1 MKRMRRSVSTALA
14 FLLCAVCVVP
24 FLYVFLA
31 SLRGADGEFTAY
43 YYYQVFLAQSRYL
56 FRFWKSLGLC
66 LCIAAGQVVVSVP
79 AAYGFAKYR
88 FPGRNALFFLLMI
101 LMILPLQV
109 TLVPNY
115 IILEKAGLLNTYA
128 SLALPAI
135 ILPLGAFILTH
146 SFRALSN
153 SVIEAAR
160 LDGCSLPGL
169 LLRVVLPMSK
179 NALICVF
186 LLAFLLVCASAW
198 MLRLSTGREGLERA
212 LTHVDLAELRVDP
225 FFEDVDE
232 PTTAS
237 ELLSE
242 ELAPVGLKL
251 DRKTTARLLNSEPV
265 RDFLADQLAPLCD
278 DVYRGRTRYE
288 YEPKE
293 LEELLT
299 GSRLR
304 RVMKEEGVFLSTE
317 EAAGVSKLL
326 ADYGLGELLNRDTL
340 REQEPDLVRAMYLG
354 LSWVA
359 LGVLAALTLLLA
371 VLVAVTDRGRAPYF
385 LRDLGGTAAVG
396 GGLLSLAAL
405 LAGILPRLWVKI
417 CGGEALAAVVSRAVL
432 LSHLGF
438 CLGLL
443 ALGVLM
449 LLHSRFLRRRE
460 S

>member
-1 MKRMRRSVSTALA
+1 MIICPNCLAENKDGSRFCHECGGPLTAEEEL
-14 FLLCAVCVVP
+14 VP
-24 FLYVFLA
+24 AEAPEEKTETPAPPAAEEPVKEA
-31 SLRGADGEFTAY
+31 PAEERPAEERPAEEKPAEERPAEERKTEPEAP
-43 YYYQVFLAQSRYL
+43 
-56 FRFWKSLGLC
+56 KKKEKLGL
-66 LCIAAGQVVVSVP
+66 GR
-79 AAYGFAKYR
+79 R
-88 FPGRNALFFLLMI
+88 FL
-101 LMILPLQV
+101 
-109 TLVPNY
+109 
-115 IILEKAGLLNTYA
+115 AGLL
-128 SLALPAI
+128 
-135 ILPLGAFILTH
+135 
-146 SFRALSN
+146 
-153 SVIEAAR
+153 
-160 LDGCSLPGL
+160 
-169 LLRVVLPMSK
+169 
-179 NALICVF
+179 CVF

-293 LEELLT
+293 LDELLT